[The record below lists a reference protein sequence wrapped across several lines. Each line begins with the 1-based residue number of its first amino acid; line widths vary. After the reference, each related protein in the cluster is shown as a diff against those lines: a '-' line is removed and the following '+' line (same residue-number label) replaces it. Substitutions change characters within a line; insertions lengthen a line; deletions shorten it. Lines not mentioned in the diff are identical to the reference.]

1 MSTSGITTRAATSAD
16 LDTVTELCVAA
27 FDDEAVTTWIV
38 PDPAQRKSYM
48 RQLLSSSLD
57 AVIRTGGLILATDP
71 VEGPVGASI
80 WLPYTADSEAP
91 TSGSAPH
98 STPSGAQDGQGTGGS
113 HGSAEAKGSAD
124 GEGSAADKGPA
135 DGATRPQRV
144 AVVEAAAHARHPVE
158 PHLFL
163 SSMAT
168 LPAHRGRGAGAAML
182 AAGLEWARTLDL
194 PVYLEASTSDNRRLY
209 ERCGF
214 YDLGETIDLPDGG
227 PSLQPMWLAA

>member
-16 LDTVTELCVAA
+16 LGTVTELCVAA
-27 FDDEAVTTWIV
+27 FDDEGSV
-38 PDPAQRKSYM
+38 D
-48 RQLLSSSLD
+48 
-57 AVIRTGGLILATDP
+57 G
-71 VEGPVGASI
+71 
-80 WLPYTADSEAP
+80 TA
-91 TSGSAPH
+91 
-98 STPSGAQDGQGTGGS
+98 
-113 HGSAEAKGSAD
+113 
-124 GEGSAADKGPA
+124 
-135 DGATRPQRV
+135 RPQRV
-144 AVVEAAAHARHPVE
+144 EVVEAAAQARHPEE

-182 AAGLEWARTLDL
+182 AAGLEWARALGL

-227 PSLQPMWLAA
+227 PSLQPMWLAT

>member
-38 PDPAQRKSYM
+38 PDPAQRRSYM
-48 RQLLSSSLD
+48 RQLLSSSLE
-57 AVIRTGGLILATDP
+57 AVITTGGLILATDP

-80 WLPYTADSEAP
+80 WLPYTADAE
-91 TSGSAPH
+91 GSVD
-98 STPSGAQDGQGTGGS
+98 S
-113 HGSAEAKGSAD
+113 
-124 GEGSAADKGPA
+124 EGSASSEGSAHSESSAHSEGPA
-135 DGATRPQRV
+135 HSTARPQRV
-144 AVVEAAAHARHPVE
+144 AVVEAAAQARHPAE

-182 AAGLEWARTLDL
+182 AAGLEWARVLDL
-194 PVYLEASTSDNRRLY
+194 PVYLEASTFDNRRLY